1 MHTLFGLQLRE
12 KRKNTGR
19 NGREAEWSTLAGWR
33 EQRIWRKETRYEQS
47 VIMQVSE
54 GRAERREK
62 WKMGGDEVDTTR
74 LRTL

>member
-1 MHTLFGLQLRE
+1 
-12 KRKNTGR
+12 
-19 NGREAEWSTLAGWR
+19 
-33 EQRIWRKETRYEQS
+33 
-47 VIMQVSE
+47 MQVSE